1 MLVGLRQTAI
11 MSDDFDDEIAQT
23 IPANIYMFAG
33 ASDRY
38 VLIPVRFLKTK
49 QSALISR
56 RVFGTVSKVLKF
68 PTSKHSNF
76 LILLAKL
83 VGLVH
88 RHCYKLYTA
97 TKVMTIFA
105 TLGRRRCSLCGR
117 KSRKSD

>member
-1 MLVGLRQTAI
+1 

-33 ASDRY
+33 ARDRY
-38 VLIPVRFLKTK
+38 VVIPVRFHKAK

-56 RVFGTVSKVLKF
+56 RVLGTVSKVLKF
-68 PTSKHSNF
+68 PTSKHSSF
-76 LILLAKL
+76 LILLEKL

-105 TLGRRRCSLCGR
+105 TLGRKRCNLCGR
-117 KSRKSD
+117 KSMKSD